1 MHTSS
6 PSFTLLNNTGSDFTF
21 QATWRRLWAA
31 VSSPLGEGL
40 LGALLI
46 FAMLLAFHQ
55 IVDGAV
61 LQAAARHKANA
72 AHADANRACKAL
84 REPGARDN
92 CLLQLAALA
101 PRQAATN

>member
-1 MHTSS
+1 MHTPS
-6 PSFTLLNNTGSDFTF
+6 PSFTLLNGSDFAF
-21 QATWRRLWAA
+21 QAGLRRVWAA

-55 IVDGAV
+55 IVNSAV
-61 LQAAARHKANA
+61 LQAASRHKANA

-84 REPGARDN
+84 REAGARDN

>member
-1 MHTSS
+1 MRNPS
-6 PSFTLLNNTGSDFTF
+6 PSFTLLNDTGSDFAF
-21 QATWRRLWAA
+21 QAGLRRVWAA

-55 IVDGAV
+55 IVNGAV
-61 LQAAARHKANA
+61 LQAASRHKANA
-72 AHADANRACKAL
+72 AHAEASRACKAMP
-84 REPGARDN
+84 EPGARDN